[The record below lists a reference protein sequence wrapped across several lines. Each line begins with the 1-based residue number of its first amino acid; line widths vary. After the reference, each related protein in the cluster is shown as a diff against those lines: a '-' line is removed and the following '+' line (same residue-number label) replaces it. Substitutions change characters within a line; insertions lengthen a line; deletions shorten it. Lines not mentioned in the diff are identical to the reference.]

1 MSSECDYLLK
11 TVLVGDAG
19 KSVYRIPQ
27 HILTAT
33 PATETGKSCLLH
45 RYTSGS
51 FACSLP
57 SSVGVDFSFVRMICD
72 ESSTKARVWDNSGRQ
87 QFRYSTTLFCRNA
100 HAIAIVYDICNRV
113 SFLNARQW
121 LKDVKQHASS
131 TVVIYL
137 IGNKCDDASK
147 RVSASLPINASPNSS
162 SQLLLQQVTCAE
174 GEAMARKLG
183 VDGFCE
189 VSALTGEGVKEAF
202 DSLHTKAV
210 QSLKAEAARRHSMAQ
225 QVAARPT
232 SLKVKRSALQVNIKQ
247 TFQNGSLPTVLRFSA
262 GVVKLS

>member
-1 MSSECDYLLK
+1 VHKLQNGIEHLSIMSSEYDYLLK

-51 FACSLP
+51 FAYSLP
-57 SSVGVDFSFVRMICD
+57 STVGVDFSFVRMICD
-72 ESSTKARVWDNSGRQ
+72 GSSTKARVWDNSGRQ
-87 QFRYSTTLFCRNA
+87 QFRYSTTSFCRNA

-113 SFLNARQW
+113 SFINARQW

-147 RVSASLPINASPNSS
+147 RVSGISP
-162 SQLLLQQVTCAE
+162 
-174 GEAMARKLG
+174 
-183 VDGFCE
+183 D
-189 VSALTGEGVKEAF
+189 
-202 DSLHTKAV
+202 
-210 QSLKAEAARRHSMAQ
+210 
-225 QVAARPT
+225 
-232 SLKVKRSALQVNIKQ
+232 
-247 TFQNGSLPTVLRFSA
+247 
-262 GVVKLS
+262 